1 MSSSKVTSLYHKVA
15 GHLELSKQQA
25 WPTRSIHAVDQL
37 RLRQGVC
44 VGETFHYNSHVKS
57 LCSCRKP
64 EYFGAV
70 QVITVKAKYV
80 VDNQTGMPIEIKQRG
95 TPDLP
100 PDFISEDNQC
110 ARRLAINERQ
120 APPCH

>member
-1 MSSSKVTSLYHKVA
+1 MQQSKSLWK
-15 GHLELSKQQA
+15 G
-25 WPTRSIHAVDQL
+25 HAVICAL
-37 RLRQGVC
+37 
-44 VGETFHYNSHVKS
+44 
-57 LCSCRKP
+57 
-64 EYFGAV
+64 

-80 VDNQTGMPIEIKQRG
+80 VDNQTGMPIEIKQKG

-120 APPCH
+120 ATACSGHSSHRQIALSPVFPYAEPAHVTRWP

>member
-1 MSSSKVTSLYHKVA
+1 M
-15 GHLELSKQQA
+15 
-25 WPTRSIHAVDQL
+25 
-37 RLRQGVC
+37 
-44 VGETFHYNSHVKS
+44 
-57 LCSCRKP
+57 
-64 EYFGAV
+64 

-110 ARRLAINERQ
+110 ARKLAINERQ
-120 APPCH
+120 ATSCLRVVRPTGPSMFFEHGLPGLLGSDEAAPG